1 VGEIR
6 ILARAT
12 LRAGWRGAIVV
23 ALLVGVAGGA
33 VLTAWAGARRIA
45 GAYDRALVETKSQ
58 DVLASA
64 VYDFQNQQ
72 LPDIS
77 KLARLPQLETS
88 GRLAGIGVVPL
99 GRTGEPAMGA
109 QLGSVAPTSPEPYHS
124 ITRPQLLEGRFPVAV
139 DEIALSRESLRA
151 INDLGI
157 RVALGDRFHAA
168 YYSFQDLG
176 TEPEHAFHP
185 VELRIVGIAQDPD
198 VRVSS
203 DPTGRREAMLSEAFG
218 RAHADNASFN
228 LVVGR
233 LAPGYDA
240 ASFVRAA
247 RATYPGTELSF
258 QTSAQGRD
266 QYGAL
271 ARPYVQALRLF
282 ALVAGLAS
290 LLVVGQALV
299 RQARADARATPTL
312 RALGMRHVGLAGAA
326 LARSALSVA
335 LGLFLAVV
343 GAAVASRWLTIGP
356 ARLVTV
362 GSHFAVDR
370 TATGIFVLAGGLALG
385 AVVVVSALVATRR
398 IEGMSIAARRARA
411 LSELRFPP
419 SPWTGIRRALADVG
433 RDRPSAAATIGG
445 VLVAAATVAAALTF
459 AGGLDRFV
467 TQPAR
472 WGWHWD
478 AIYDTNDNT
487 FDPAAATAMLQVP
500 EVRGLT
506 IGTRGTITSNGA
518 NASGYGIDSRRGDVG
533 PEVQHGRL
541 PASASE
547 IALAPRTLAAF
558 DTHVGGRIPLAAP
571 NGKNIEYRVV
581 GTVAVPPSLDQSGL
595 DRLGAGAVLTSDG
608 LARVDPQ
615 AVPSFVLL
623 DFAPG
628 FDGFDRLNRAWQD
641 FGGRLARTEVPVEI
655 TSYSHVRGT
664 PLVLAG
670 LLALL
675 GLGVLAHALAVSAR
689 SDTPQFAVLRS
700 LGFLRRQIRASMSWQ
715 ATALL
720 ALGGGVGVLLG
731 IAAGRF
737 LWHRFVSD
745 LGFTA
750 GAAIPLGALLAACLG
765 VAVFANAVAFWCGQR
780 TMREAAG
787 AQLRT
792 E

>member
-1 VGEIR
+1 VGGVR

-64 VYDFQNQQ
+64 VYDFQKQE

-77 KLARLPQLETS
+77 KLARLPQLQTS
-88 GRLAGIGVVPL
+88 GQLAGIGVVPL
-99 GRTGEPAMGA
+99 GRNGAPAMGA
-109 QLGSVAPTSPEPYHS
+109 QLGSVAPTSSEPYHS

-139 DEIALSRESLRA
+139 DEIAVSRESLQA
-151 INDLGI
+151 INDLGT
-157 RVALGDRFHAA
+157 RVGLGGRFPAA
-168 YYSFQDLG
+168 YFSFQDVG
-176 TEPEHAFHP
+176 TDPEHAFHP
-185 VELRIVGIAQDPD
+185 VDLRIVGIAQDPD

-203 DPTGRREAMLSEAFG
+203 DTAGRREAMLSEAFG
-218 RAHADNASFN
+218 RAHADDASFN

-233 LAPGYDA
+233 LAPGYNT

-247 RATYPGTELSF
+247 RATYPDTELSF
-258 QTSAQGRD
+258 QTSAQGRA
-266 QYGAL
+266 QYAAL

-290 LLVVGQALV
+290 VLVVGQALV
-299 RQARADARATPTL
+299 RQTRADARATPEL

-326 LARSALSVA
+326 LARSALSVVF
-335 LGLFLAVV
+335 GLFLAVV
-343 GAAVASRWLTIGP
+343 SATIASRWMTIGP

-362 GSHFAVDR
+362 GSHFRIDR
-370 TATGIFVLAGGLALG
+370 VATGIFVLAGVAVLG
-385 AVVVVSALVATRR
+385 AIVAVSAMVTTRR
-398 IEGMSIAARRARA
+398 IEGVSIAARRARA

-433 RDRPSAAATIGG
+433 SDRPSAAATLGG

-467 TQPAR
+467 TNPAR
-472 WGWHWD
+472 WGWNWD
-478 AIYDTNDNT
+478 GIYDTNDNT
-487 FDPAAATAMLQVP
+487 FDPAAATTMLQTPQVH
-500 EVRGLT
+500 GLT
-506 IGTRGTITSNGA
+506 IGTRGTIASNGE
-518 NASGYGIDSRRGDVG
+518 NASGYGIDMRRGDVG
-533 PEVQHGRL
+533 PEVQQGRL

-547 IALAPRTLAAF
+547 IALAPHTLAAF
-558 DTHVGGRIPLAAP
+558 GTHVGGRIPLAAP
-571 NGKNIEYRVV
+571 NGKNVEYRVV

-595 DRLGAGAVLTSDG
+595 DRLGSGAVLTRDG

-628 FDGFDRLNRAWQD
+628 FDAFDRLNRAWQH

-675 GLGVLAHALAVSAR
+675 GLGVLAHALALSAR
-689 SDTPQFAVLRS
+689 SDAPEFAVLRS
-700 LGFLRRQIRASMSWQ
+700 LGFLRRQVRASMSWQ

-720 ALGGGVGVLLG
+720 VLGGGIGVLLG
-731 IAAGRF
+731 IAGGRF

-750 GAAIPLGALLAACLG
+750 GAAVPVGALLTACAG
-765 VAVFANAVAFWCGQR
+765 VALFANGVALWCGQR

-787 AQLRT
+787 AQLRA